1 MFARWSL
8 PKSWVL
14 YPNVHSIF
22 ITSCAIPIS
31 VHQRPITNPK
41 NISMLYLVQRPNPR
55 YVDMVVFVWTRQH
68 ECQEINRL
76 QNERD
81 IIAVVSHLLAIVSL
95 LYVADN
101 SGKCGS
107 SSSSSTLSSRWV
119 HQPCDYIPVCYSC
132 FENNNVCQHQLLL
145 HRQIVDIFPSWE
157 RVNLWTNP
165 LVIQH
170 GSGKHP

>member
-1 MFARWSL
+1 MFAHWSL

-22 ITSCAIPIS
+22 ITSCAIPITL
-31 VHQRPITNPK
+31 HQRPITNPK

-68 ECQEINRL
+68 ECREINRL

-101 SGKCGS
+101 SGKCVFS
-107 SSSSSTLSSRWV
+107 CSSSSSTLSSRWFA
-119 HQPCDYIPVCYSC
+119 PALWLYTC
-132 FENNNVCQHQLLL
+132 LLL
-145 HRQIVDIFPSWE
+145 LFWKQQCLSASVAPPSANCRYFSILGKGQSVDQPFS
-157 RVNLWTNP
+157 NP
-165 LVIQH
+165 TW
-170 GSGKHP
+170 